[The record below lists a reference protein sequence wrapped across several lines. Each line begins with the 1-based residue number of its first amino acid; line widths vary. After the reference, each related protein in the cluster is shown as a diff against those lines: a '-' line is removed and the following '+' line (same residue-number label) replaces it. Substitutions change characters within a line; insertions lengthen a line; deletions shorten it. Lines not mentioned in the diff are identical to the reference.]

1 MKIFDVIYQLEAL
14 QCLVTEQALESQ
26 FLIGVGEHF
35 TPALIVDVGC
45 EGLEEIMLNPVSF
58 QMMRLEVRISEVVIT
73 EVAGSQP
80 VSLSSVFDQE
90 LAAGEV
96 LPALLTA
103 EHAVLL
109 LVVLLLLLLLAE
121 DLVAEL
127 TVK

>member
-1 MKIFDVIYQLEAL
+1 
-14 QCLVTEQALESQ
+14 
-26 FLIGVGEHF
+26 
-35 TPALIVDVGC
+35 
-45 EGLEEIMLNPVSF
+45 MLDPVSF
-58 QMMRLEVRISEVVIT
+58 EMMRLEVCIGEVVIT
-73 EVAGSQP
+73 VVAGGQS

-96 LPALLTA
+96 LPALLAA